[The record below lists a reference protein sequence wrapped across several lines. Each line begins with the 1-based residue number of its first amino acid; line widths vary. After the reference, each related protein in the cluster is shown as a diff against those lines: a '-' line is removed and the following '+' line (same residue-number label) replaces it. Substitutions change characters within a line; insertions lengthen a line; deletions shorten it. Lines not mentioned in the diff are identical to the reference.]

1 MAMTGG
7 TIGVHTQ
14 QKVNNF
20 MNQLIQNVRIEEK
33 QPESTPLEKPV
44 SEKSLQNAV
53 NGMNDVVSSAN
64 THLKFEYHDRLN
76 EYYVTI
82 VDDIT
87 QEVVKEIPAKKFLDM
102 HADMAEF
109 MGLLVDK
116 KA

>member
-1 MAMTGG
+1 MTGG
-7 TIGVHTQ
+7 AIGVHTQ

-20 MNQLIQNVRIEEK
+20 MNQLIQNARVEEK
-33 QPESTPLEKPV
+33 QQESTPLEKPV
-44 SEKSLQNAV
+44 SKKSLQNAMS
-53 NGMNDVVSSAN
+53 GMNEVVSSAN
-64 THLKFEYHDRLN
+64 THLKFKYHDRLN

>member
-1 MAMTGG
+1 MTGG
-7 TIGVHTQ
+7 TIGVHIQ

-20 MNQLIQNVRIEEK
+20 MNQLIQNASVEENK
-33 QPESTPLEKPV
+33 LESKLPLGKPV

-53 NGMNDVVSSAN
+53 NGMNDVVSATN

-82 VDDIT
+82 VDDLT

-116 KA
+116 KG

>member
-1 MAMTGG
+1 MTGV
-7 TIGVHTQ
+7 TIGVRTQ

-20 MNQLIQNVRIEEK
+20 MNELIQKVKVEEE
-33 QPESTPLEKPV
+33 PASTPIEKPV
-44 SEKSLQNAV
+44 SQKFLHNAV

-82 VDDIT
+82 VDDLT
-87 QEVVKEIPAKKFLDM
+87 QKVVKEIPAKKFLDM

-116 KA
+116 KG

>member
-1 MAMTGG
+1 MAGG
-7 TIGVHTQ
+7 TIGIHTQ

-20 MNQLIQNVRIEEK
+20 MSELIQNVRIEEE
-33 QPESTPLEKPV
+33 QPESTPIEKPV
-44 SEKSLQNAV
+44 SEKFLQNAV
-53 NGMNDVVSSAN
+53 GGMNDVVSSVN

-116 KA
+116 KV

>member
-1 MAMTGG
+1 MTGG

-20 MNQLIQNVRIEEK
+20 MNQLVHNVGVEEK
-33 QPESTPLEKPV
+33 QQESAPLDKPV
-44 SEKSLQNAV
+44 SEKSLQNAL
-53 NGMNDVVSSAN
+53 NGMKDVVSSAN

>member
-1 MAMTGG
+1 MTGG
-7 TIGVHTQ
+7 EIGVHIQ

-20 MNQLIQNVRIEEK
+20 MNQLIQNARVEENRK
-33 QPESTPLEKPV
+33 EFTPLEKPV
-44 SEKSLQNAV
+44 SAKSLQNAV
-53 NGMNDVVSSAN
+53 NGMNDVVSSTN

-82 VDDIT
+82 VDDLT

-109 MGLLVDK
+109 IGLLVDK

>member
-1 MAMTGG
+1 MTGG
-7 TIGVHTQ
+7 TIGINTQ

-20 MNQLIQNVRIEEK
+20 MNQLIQNVKIEEN
-33 QPESTPLEKPV
+33 QQESTPIEKPV
-44 SEKSLQNAV
+44 SEKSIQNAV

-82 VDDIT
+82 VDDLT
-87 QEVVKEIPAKKFLDM
+87 QKVVKEIPAKKFLDM

-109 MGLLVDK
+109 MGLIVDK
-116 KA
+116 KG

>member
-1 MAMTGG
+1 MTGG
-7 TIGVHTQ
+7 TIGVNTQ
-14 QKVNNF
+14 QKVNSF
-20 MNQLIQNVRIEEK
+20 MNQLIQNVRVEEV
-33 QPESTPLEKPV
+33 QPESTPLEMPV
-44 SEKSLQNAV
+44 SEESLQNALS
-53 NGMNDVVSSAN
+53 GMNDVVSSVN
-64 THLKFEYHDRLN
+64 THLKFEYHDRLD

-82 VDDIT
+82 VDNMT